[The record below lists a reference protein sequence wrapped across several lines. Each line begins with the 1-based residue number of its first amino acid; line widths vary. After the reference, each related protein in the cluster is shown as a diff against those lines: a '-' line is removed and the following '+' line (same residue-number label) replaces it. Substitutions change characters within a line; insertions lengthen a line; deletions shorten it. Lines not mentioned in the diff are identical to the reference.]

1 MSATPSLARTLNT
14 IHSYR
19 NIDPHTRLWAAVL
32 ASGVAEAR
40 AGDPEARLW
49 LEKCAIG
56 YLSGLVP
63 DPAVDCESLLSSLL
77 SELPSVTG
85 TATHKQRTSRRRASL
100 SGTSQSLA

>member
-1 MSATPSLARTLNT
+1 MSAAPSLARTLNT

-49 LEKCAIG
+49 LENCAID
-56 YLSGLVP
+56 YLWGLVP
-63 DPAVDCESLLSSLL
+63 DPDVDCEGLLMSLLA
-77 SELPSVTG
+77 ELPSTSSS
-85 TATHKQRTSRRRASL
+85 RTSRSRSRRTDA
-100 SGTSQSLA
+100 

>member
-1 MSATPSLARTLNT
+1 MSTAPSLARSLNT

-49 LEKCAIG
+49 LENCAIQ
-56 YLSGLVP
+56 YLWSLAP
-63 DPAVDCESLLSSLL
+63 DGDVDCEGLLSDLL
-77 SELPSVTG
+77 AELPPSS
-85 TATHKQRTSRRRASL
+85 TSSTRGSRLKKDRKVA
-100 SGTSQSLA
+100 A

>member
-56 YLSGLVP
+56 YLSDLVP
-63 DPAVDCESLLSSLL
+63 DPAIDCESLLSSLL
-77 SELPSVTG
+77 SELPAAG
-85 TATHKQRTSRRRASL
+85 TTTRRKRTSGGSSRHSGSTTSRA
-100 SGTSQSLA
+100 

>member
-1 MSATPSLARTLNT
+1 MSAAPSLARTLNT

-40 AGDPEARLW
+40 AGDAEARLW
-49 LEKCAIG
+49 LERCAIG

-63 DPAVDCESLLSSLL
+63 DDDVDCEALLASLLDEIRES
-77 SELPSVTG
+77 
-85 TATHKQRTSRRRASL
+85 TASKTDSRKRKRHA
-100 SGTSQSLA
+100 A

>member
-19 NIDPHTRLWAAVL
+19 NIEPYTRLWAAVL

-49 LEKCAIG
+49 VERCG
-56 YLSGLVP
+56 VDYLSGLIP
-63 DPAVDCESLLSSLL
+63 DEDVDCEGLISSLL
-77 SELPSVTG
+77 AEIAESNAL
-85 TATHKQRTSRRRASL
+85 RTRRRL
-100 SGTSQSLA
+100 SA

>member
-19 NIDPHTRLWAAVL
+19 NIEPYTRLWAAVL

-40 AGDPEARLW
+40 AGDPEARMW
-49 LEKCAIG
+49 VEHCAVD

-63 DPAVDCESLLSSLL
+63 DRDIDCESLVSMLL
-77 SELPSVTG
+77 TEISESNAAKT
-85 TATHKQRTSRRRASL
+85 RRKR
-100 SGTSQSLA
+100 LA

>member
-19 NIDPHTRLWAAVL
+19 NIEPYTRLWAAVL

-49 LEKCAIG
+49 LEQCAID
-56 YLSGLVP
+56 YLWGLVA
-63 DPAVDCESLLSSLL
+63 DDDVDCEGLLSSLL
-77 SELPSVTG
+77 AEISDSNQAKV
-85 TATHKQRTSRRRASL
+85 ASRGKRRSA
-100 SGTSQSLA
+100 A